1 MALRKHNLSSAKQT
15 YELYRHQRIAFP
27 GTRALV
33 ADSFSLWDWRLWFA
47 PDQRCRLWKDGNDL
61 RCFGIFIGSFMAGR
75 LISKMKHGMLMHDA
89 SWCRSDLHE
98 SIYTYIYIIWLYV
111 YVGLFVCLPA
121 WLLVCLF
128 GCLSVCLFASLFVC
142 LSLFG
147 SWSLFVSIVFFIW
160 LFAYISSWFQ
170 LSIYLHVYLQK
181 YFMHPNLVE
190 ANQSTVVQ
198 SYPMNS
204 SLSLYTSYV
213 TILEGFID
221 GELRKSQPL

>member
-89 SWCRSDLHE
+89 SWCRSAW
-98 SIYTYIYIIWLYV
+98 IYLYIYIYIIWLYV

-121 WLLVCLF
+121 WLLVCLLVCLVV
-128 GCLSVCLFASLFVC
+128 CLSVCLLVCLFVYLYLVLDLC
-142 LSLFG
+142 LYQLFSLFG
-147 SWSLFVSIVFFIW
+147 CLHIYPVD
-160 LFAYISSWFQ
+160 SSC
-170 LSIYLHVYLQK
+170 LSICM
-181 YFMHPNLVE
+181 F
-190 ANQSTVVQ
+190 
-198 SYPMNS
+198 
-204 SLSLYTSYV
+204 TSKNISCIQ
-213 TILEGFID
+213 T
-221 GELRKSQPL
+221 